1 MGEPMTTKTES
12 ESPLQNSPSV
22 DLRIDTLVFHG
33 FTLAN
38 RYDIGQAVEHEL
50 TRRFSQD
57 GTAQILTADGAI
69 DQLDGQIVSTNT

>member
-1 MGEPMTTKTES
+1 MGEPMTTKTEP

-33 FTLAN
+33 FRLAN
-38 RYDIGQAVEHEL
+38 RYDIGQSVEHEL

-57 GTAQILTADGAI
+57 RDGS
-69 DQLDGQIVSTNT
+69 DSDRGWSNRPTGWGIVSTNT